1 MTRPSRFAVT
11 DRLFREA
18 VRHGP
23 VLEIGCGDGRV
34 LEMLRLVGHTVVG
47 LDIDPAALQGARQ
60 RGLRALVCG
69 DGEVLPFA
77 DESFGAVVSGY
88 FSANLMDRDR
98 MLSEVA
104 RVLRP
109 GGTVAYTLLNPLARA
124 VDDTQVRARRLK
136 LPRPRRMAALMRRL
150 GSPSAEAERLRNA
163 GLVPEVLVGPAYAPV
178 LRRLAPGL
186 IPRLYG
192 KATLLAWEVVVS
204 GYKPENRFK

>member
-1 MTRPSRFAVT
+1 MTHAARFALT
-11 DRLFREA
+11 DALFREA
-18 VRHGP
+18 VRQGP

-34 LEMLRLVGHTVVG
+34 LEMLRLAGHVVVG
-47 LDIDPAALQGARQ
+47 LDIDATALQAAKR
-60 RGLRALVCG
+60 RGLGALVRG
-69 DGEVLPFA
+69 DGEALPFA

-104 RVLRP
+104 RVLKP

-136 LPRPRRMAALMRRL
+136 LPRVRRMAALMRRL
-150 GSPSAEAERLRNA
+150 GSPQAEAQRLRNV

-192 KATLLAWEVVVS
+192 NATLLAWEVVVS
-204 GYKPENRFK
+204 GYKPENRFE